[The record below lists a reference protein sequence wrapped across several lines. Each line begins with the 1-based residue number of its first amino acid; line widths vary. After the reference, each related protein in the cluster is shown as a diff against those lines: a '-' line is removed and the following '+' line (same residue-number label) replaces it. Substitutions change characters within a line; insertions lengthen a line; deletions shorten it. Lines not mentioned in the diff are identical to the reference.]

1 MIAGAVVGLGLYV
14 LVRALFPARPGLAAR
29 MAALD
34 AARRRDP
41 AEQQTGRPGGAGTP
55 GRGTSPTLERVG
67 VLRARL
73 GRELARFCES
83 RGWKLRSVRADLA
96 ITGRSLEAFLA
107 TKFLLPAAALLFV
120 PLIAAYFA
128 LLGLGSSVA
137 VPVWIC
143 VLFAAVFFFFPDMQL
158 RQEAQA
164 RRQDFRHVVGAFLD
178 LVSMNLAGGRGVP
191 EALLTASNVGEGW
204 AMHRIRD
211 ALANARITGQTP
223 WQSLG
228 RLGEELDI
236 AELRDLAGALA
247 LVADDGAQVRK
258 SLAARAASMRS
269 RELSELEGKAGERSQ
284 SMLVAQLFLCAGFLI
299 FLAYPALM
307 RVLAS

>member
-1 MIAGAVVGLGLYV
+1 MTGAILAGAVVGLGLYA

-34 AARRRDP
+34 AARRRDLED
-41 AEQQTGRPGGAGTP
+41 AQAGTVRP
-55 GRGTSPTLERVG
+55 AGRFGG
-67 VLRARL
+67 MRARL
-73 GRELARFCES
+73 GRELVAFCES
-83 RGWKLRSVRADLA
+83 RGWRMRSVRADLA
-96 ITGRSLEAFLA
+96 ITERSLEAFLA
-107 TKFLLPAAALLFV
+107 TKFLLPAAALLFI
-120 PLIAAYFA
+120 PLVVGYFA
-128 LLGLGSSVA
+128 LLGFGSSVQ

-143 VLFAAVFFFFPDMQL
+143 VLFAALFFFFPDMQL

-191 EALLTASNVGEGW
+191 EALMTASNVGDGP
-204 AMHRIRD
+204 AMRRIRD
-211 ALANARITGQTP
+211 ALGNARLTGQTP
-223 WQSLG
+223 WQALG
-228 RLGEELDI
+228 GLGDDLDI

-247 LVADDGAQVRK
+247 LVSDDGAQIRR
-258 SLAARAASMRS
+258 SLSARAASMRS

-284 SMLVAQLFLCAGFLI
+284 SMLVAQLFLCAGFLV

>member
-1 MIAGAVVGLGLYV
+1 MTGAMAAGAVVGLGLYV
-14 LVRALFPARPGLAAR
+14 LARALFPARPGLAAR

-34 AARRRDP
+34 AARRRDL
-41 AEQQTGRPGGAGTP
+41 AETQAAGRI
-55 GRGTSPTLERVG
+55 SPTLERVG
-67 VLRARL
+67 GMRARV
-73 GRELARFCES
+73 GGELVRLCEA
-83 RGWKLRSVRADLA
+83 RGWRLRSVRADLA
-96 ITGRSLEAFLA
+96 LTERSLEAFLA
-107 TKFLLPAAALLFV
+107 TKFLLPAAALLFI
-120 PLIAAYFA
+120 PLIVAYFA
-128 LLGLGSSVA
+128 VLGLGSSVQIPA
-137 VPVWIC
+137 WLC
-143 VLFAAVFFFFPDMQL
+143 VLFAVLFFFFPDMQL
-158 RQEAQA
+158 KQEAQA

-191 EALLTASNVGEGW
+191 EALMTAANVGEGW

-223 WQSLG
+223 WQALG
-228 RLGEELDI
+228 RLGDELDI

-247 LVADDGAQVRK
+247 LVADDGAQIRA
-258 SLAARAASMRS
+258 SLGARAASMRS
-269 RELSELEGKAGERSQ
+269 RELSDLEGKAGERSQ